1 MLRQI
6 CPKLAQPGRASGCS
20 SWLLADIIA
29 AYQAYRNRVVE
40 GSIPSLGTIIFS
52 QPKIQ
57 KLMNLHYGMSNDP
70 WSNLDKVDQKIIE
83 ILNKNARTPS
93 KEIATELR
101 KSGHDVSDRTIR
113 KRIERLEKS
122 GIIKG
127 YKAVLTDVSESNE
140 YEALFMKLKP
150 SKSLDSVKD
159 SIKDFVVKLPN
170 YLFIANLEGD
180 WNILI
185 VMKVEAEDS
194 DPTQKI
200 IEKFSEQVIDYR
212 VSDFDV
218 ANVNLL
224 NMSLL
229 LL

>member
-1 MLRQI
+1 M
-6 CPKLAQPGRASGCS
+6 S
-20 SWLLADIIA
+20 SD
-29 AYQAYRNRVVE
+29 
-40 GSIPSLGTIIFS
+40 
-52 QPKIQ
+52 
-57 KLMNLHYGMSNDP
+57 

-140 YEALFMKLKP
+140 YESVFIKIKP
-150 SKSLDSVKD
+150 TKSLESVKE
-159 SIKDFVVKLPN
+159 SIKEFVVTQPD
-170 YLFIANLEGD
+170 YLFVANLEGE
-180 WNILI
+180 WHMLV
-185 VMKVEAEDS
+185 VMKVEAEQAN
-194 DPTQKI
+194 PTQKV
-200 IEKFSEQVIDYR
+200 IEKFSDQIIDYR
-212 VSDFDV
+212 TSEFDIKD
-218 ANVNLL
+218 VNLL